1 MSHIIICGRSVTW
14 NIAFGDAKVLTKQP
28 PPNKYQEKKKKSNKK
43 ESDSH
48 KTEPRNTKKTA
59 ESHKKGVWKPL
70 KKYTRRFVKWNPS
83 FWKTQPHRFADYIPY
98 QISITGNTIKEW
110 TNQPF
115 KYFRD
120 KNIML
125 LNISEV
131 MANSTYVGVAESHKG
146 VKRVVQSHIFETTVR
161 DIKAYIIVR
170 EYDWGD
176 FVLHSIY
183 DAQDFIKHV
192 KRNSERS
199 NTSGDATRRWTPNAI
214 SCRKSTHKIKTTK
227 QNQEKVES
235 NHKKWKNKQKGNKN
249 ERKTEAKRTKVPTQ
263 TPERSKSEL
272 RTQSSEQKKRG
283 VKTPQKIYASFC
295 EMKPIVLKKPPPH
308 RFADYI
314 CQ

>member
-1 MSHIIICGRSVTW
+1 M
-14 NIAFGDAKVLTKQP
+14 Q
-28 PPNKYQEKKKKSNKK
+28 KYSQNN
-43 ESDSH
+43 H
-48 KTEPRNTKKTA
+48 HQTNTKKKRRNPTKKNQTA
-59 ESHKKGVWKPL
+59 TKRNRGTPKKQQKAIKKG
-70 KKYTRRFVKWNPS
+70 YENPS
-83 FWKTQPHRFADYIPY
+83 KNIRVVLWNETHRFEKPTPVVLGI
-98 QISITGNTIKEW
+98 I
-110 TNQPF
+110 
-115 KYFRD
+115 

-125 LNISEV
+125 LNINEV

-214 SCRKSTHKIKTTK
+214 SCRKSTHKIRTTK

-283 VKTPQKIYASFC
+283 VPPQIIYASFR
-295 EMKPIVLKKPPPH
+295 EMKPIVLKNQPPS
-308 RFADYI
+308 FWGL
-314 CQ
+314 